1 MKNKISVIVA
11 LVLML
16 STIFSVNVFAKTD
29 LPTISKNKPL
39 TTYTYNSS
47 GKVYAYTASNLKT
60 KTGGYI
66 ACSTDECK
74 IIEISG
80 KAVKVTYPVSKGSKT
95 AWFSMDAFTKRD
107 LANDAAKSSFTAQTK
122 ATTYKW
128 KGKTNTFGSVAKN
141 DKCYLINGDEN
152 SEWVQIIYPVSKSHK
167 MGWVTGSDYAEMRG
181 IKTGPTPI
189 PSSKKSEGLISPL
202 KGNLKNT
209 PSSSSTKGVKCDFSA
224 AKGTPV
230 YAPADGTVQYIQVY
244 GKTTKNGDYKLISYG
259 NQIMFTSA
267 DGKYTVLMGHL
278 NSFNGVS
285 LKIPSS
291 QTAKVSTWSASKYYN
306 KTAANTSVR
315 KVLAT
320 NDKIKQ
326 GDLLGY
332 TGETGNAHGPHLHM
346 EVKKNGSA
354 VNPISVM
361 KSWK

>member
-1 MKNKISVIVA
+1 MKKKISLCISVM
-11 LVLML
+11 LML
-16 STIFSVNVFAKTD
+16 SSIFNISIFVKVN

-167 MGWVTGSDYAEMRG
+167 MGWVTGSDYAKMTNKTLTDKDDTLNTKSLADVARVEIGYQGTNKSGKGTGDYTKYGKWIGSNGTQWCASFVSWCANKAG
-181 IKTGPTPI
+181 ISTNVIYKTADCDTMESKSTSYHKWDKNSLKSLKKNDVIFFAKTSNLSDSNHVGIVTAVNKSKKTITVVEGNTGPYYGPDIVREITYTVDSNSGKI
-189 PSSKKSEGLISPL
+189 
-202 KGNLKNT
+202 
-209 PSSSSTKGVKCDFSA
+209 TKG
-224 AKGTPV
+224 
-230 YAPADGTVQYIQVY
+230 Y
-244 GKTTKNGDYKLISYG
+244 NGY
-259 NQIMFTSA
+259 
-267 DGKYTVLMGHL
+267 
-278 NSFNGVS
+278 SFC
-285 LKIPSS
+285 
-291 QTAKVSTWSASKYYN
+291 
-306 KTAANTSVR
+306 
-315 KVLAT
+315 
-320 NDKIKQ
+320 
-326 GDLLGY
+326 GY
-332 TGETGNAHGPHLHM
+332 
-346 EVKKNGSA
+346 
-354 VNPISVM
+354 ISVN
-361 KSWK
+361 